1 MMRKRNVIIV
11 AAVVLVLAV
20 VFAGPACAADK
31 KFFAIT
37 TGGTGGTYYPLGG
50 LLAQALTERVPEVL
64 VTGQAGNASVANCNL
79 IKDHQIESAFVQNN
93 VAFSAYEGKD
103 QFAGKPVKNL
113 RGIAS
118 LYPETIQ
125 IVARADSGIKSLKD
139 IKGKKLIPGDRGS
152 GTEVDTLNILS
163 GYGLTYKDF
172 GGVDWLGFSGAAQRL
187 QDKQADVTFT
197 TAGWPTAAITE
208 LSMSTDIV
216 LVPIEE
222 DMIAKITKTFPFYS
236 KVVIPKG
243 TYKGMKAD
251 VATSRPWPSGWWTR
265 QVPEDL
271 VYKLTKALWEK
282 GEGRAERRRRHG
294 QGPCPGQERAAQD
307 RPERHGDSASRGC
320 GQVLQG
326 KGSDQIGSPADVRSE
341 PGAGATAPGF
351 YEKANGLA
359 DPVCGACPGGGSLS
373 AACAADRGPAEGEG
387 CFCPHP

>member
-1 MMRKRNVIIV
+1 MS
-11 AAVVLVLAV
+11 VLIALTL
-20 VFAGPACAADK
+20 VFAGQVFAAK

-50 LLAQALTERVPEVL
+50 LLAQALTERVPDVV

-93 VAFSAYEGKD
+93 VAYSAYEGKD

-152 GTEVDTLNILS
+152 GTEVDTLNVLAAQ
-163 GYGLTYKDF
+163 GLTYKDF
-172 GGVDWLGFSGAAQRL
+172 AGVDWLGFSGASQRL

-208 LSMSTDIV
+208 LAMSTNIV

-222 DMIAKITKTFPFYS
+222 AMINKITKTYAFYS

-243 TYKGMKAD
+243 TYKGMTAD
-251 VATSRPWPSGWWTR
+251 VATITTMAQWVVDE
-265 QVPEDL
+265 QVPEEL
-271 VYKLTKALWEK
+271 VYNLTKALWEK
-282 GEGRAERRRRHG
+282 GK
-294 QGPCPGQERAAQD
+294 D
-307 RPERHGDSASRGC
+307 
-320 GQVLQG
+320 G
-326 KGSDQIGSPADVRSE
+326 KESGADVMAKVHAKGRDVQLKTALSGMAIPLH
-341 PGAGATAPGF
+341 PGAAK
-351 YEKANGLA
+351 YYKEKGLIK
-359 DPVCGACPGGGSLS
+359 
-373 AACAADRGPAEGEG
+373 
-387 CFCPHP
+387 

>member
-1 MMRKRNVIIV
+1 MMKKRNWVIV
-11 AAVVLVLAV
+11 AAVVLGLTV
-20 VFAGPACAADK
+20 VFAGPAAAAEK

-163 GYGLTYKDF
+163 VYNLAYKDF
-172 GGVDWLGFSGAAQRL
+172 GGVDWLGFSGASQRL

-222 DMIAKITKTFPFYS
+222 DMIAKITKSFPFYS
-236 KVVIPKG
+236 KVIIPKG
-243 TYKGMKAD
+243 TYKGMTAD
-251 VATSRPWPSGWWTR
+251 VPTVTTMAQWVVDE

-282 GEGRAERRRRHG
+282 GADGKKESGAEVMAKVH
-294 QGPCPGQERAAQD
+294 A
-307 RPERHGDSASRGC
+307 
-320 GQVLQG
+320 QG
-326 KGSDQIGSPADVRSE
+326 KNVQLKTALSGMAIPLH
-341 PGAGATAPGF
+341 AGAAK
-351 YEKANGLA
+351 YYKEKGLIK
-359 DPVCGACPGGGSLS
+359 
-373 AACAADRGPAEGEG
+373 
-387 CFCPHP
+387 